1 MNVRWLPAA
10 VAFFASL
17 AWRACILVLWPTAYA
32 FDGYQRWAGRDHLLV
47 QDWLPAT
54 QSIIWLVATL
64 GGGIREGR
72 VAMSVV
78 GALAAAL
85 GTLLVQRL
93 AEPAGPRAERV
104 AGWSFVVAAL
114 FGPWGSWGTVF
125 YQESTFLAVLFGAL
139 YLAASGRLVLADL
152 AMGLLGLVRYEGW
165 PCVLL
170 YILWRREL
178 RASVAT
184 WGMLVW
190 IAIRAAG
197 IEGYHASP
205 VNFADWEGMFDRFL
219 WTTYE
224 HDLSML
230 LYRVANSGGMTWV
243 ILGAIGLVAFRKS
256 GLVLLLGA
264 LSLSQ
269 AAATLA
275 WLAGLEVSTSRML
288 VIPTALVATLGA
300 LGTAWVEEKVRWK
313 WVAPVGLMVMLSIS
327 LVDSGRR
334 ANVEGLRVRQE
345 RAAVA
350 TMDECPGCTWWVVPR
365 KRLGTRGRHD
375 GCEVIQGITDMRHGR
390 EFFCAPWV
398 ADGDSSA
405 LYATCSGT
413 VRWDTAKREYVVER
427 HLAGSANGPPVVI
440 EDVGE
445 PREAPT
451 EE

>member
-1 MNVRWLPAA
+1 MNVRWLPAV

-17 AWRACILVLWPTAYA
+17 AWRACILVMWPTAYA
-32 FDGYQRWAGRDHLLV
+32 FDGYQRWAGRDHILV

-54 QSIIWLVATL
+54 QSIIWAVAAV

-72 VAMSVV
+72 IVMSLV

-104 AGWSFVVAAL
+104 AGWSFAVAAL

-139 YLAASGRLVLADL
+139 YLAASGRLMLADV

-170 YILWRREL
+170 YIAWRRDF
-178 RASVAT
+178 RAGIAT
-184 WGMLVW
+184 WGILVW
-190 IAIRAAG
+190 LAIRALG

-205 VNFADWEGMFDRFL
+205 VNFADWEGLSDRFS
-219 WTTYE
+219 WAKYE

-230 LYRVANSGGMTWV
+230 MYRVANSGGMTWV
-243 ILGAIGLVAFRKS
+243 ILGALGLWTFRSS

-264 LSLSQ
+264 LAASQ

-288 VIPTALVATLGA
+288 VIPTALVGTLGA
-300 LGTAWVEEKVRWK
+300 LGVAWAEEKVRWK
-313 WVAPVGLMVMLSIS
+313 WVAPVGLMIVLAIS

-334 ANVEGLRVRQE
+334 AGVEGFRVRQE
-345 RAAVA
+345 RLAVEQ
-350 TMDECPGCTWWVVPR
+350 MEECPGCTWWVLPR
-365 KRLGTRGRHD
+365 KRLGTRERHD

-390 EFFCAPWV
+390 EFYCAPWV
-398 ADGDSSA
+398 DDGQTSA

-413 VRWDTAKREYVVER
+413 VRWDGPKREYVVER
-427 HLAGSANGPPVVI
+427 HLAGSASGPPSVI

-445 PREAPT
+445 PREVPA